1 MKKLY
6 YAKDLKEIT
15 EKSMSED
22 VKHLL
27 KEIADATLLTAKS
40 GDFSFRLKTKHMN
53 EIKHMLEKKGYEVNE
68 LTNQSNAYLISWD

>member
-1 MKKLY
+1 MTKLY

-27 KEIADATLLTAKS
+27 EEIADATLLTAKS
-40 GDFSFRLKTKHMN
+40 GDFSFTLKTKHMN
-53 EIKHMLEKKGYEVNE
+53 EIKYMLEKKGYEVNE